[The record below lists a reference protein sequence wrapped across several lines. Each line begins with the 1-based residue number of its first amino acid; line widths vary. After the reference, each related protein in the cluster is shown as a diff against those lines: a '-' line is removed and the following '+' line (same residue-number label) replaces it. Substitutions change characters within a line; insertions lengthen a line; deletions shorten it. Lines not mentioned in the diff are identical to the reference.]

1 MNLDASESGMRPI
14 DRFHLRLSKNV
25 KNDRI
30 IKTEYFSEREF
41 GELSTGVNYNHM
53 R

>member
-1 MNLDASESGMRPI
+1 MNLDASENGMRPI
-14 DRFHLRLSKNV
+14 DRFLFRFIKNV
-25 KNDRI
+25 ESNRM

-41 GELSTGVNYNHM
+41 RELSTGVNYNHM